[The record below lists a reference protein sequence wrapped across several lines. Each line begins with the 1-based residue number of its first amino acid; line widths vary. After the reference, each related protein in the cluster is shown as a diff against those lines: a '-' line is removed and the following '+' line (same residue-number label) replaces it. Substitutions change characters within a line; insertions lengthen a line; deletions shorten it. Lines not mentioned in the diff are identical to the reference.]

1 MYLSLEI
8 ISGKNLYINS
18 YNFDKNNGY
27 IGRSKKSDF
36 ILEDESLYIS
46 SKHALIEYK
55 NDFYYITD
63 ISTNG
68 TYIKNPY
75 KKIPKDIPIKIN
87 NLDIFIIGDYE
98 LKAILIDDNDIDINQ
113 YNDLKVNSSKL
124 LIPDDDFLFENSS
137 IMKNSFLQEESF
149 ESLNN
154 NILDDYNKEENSIL
168 NILSNTNSIEN
179 KEDND
184 LEETANKLNEH
195 IEEKIINLDFYNN
208 NIEGTIETEIVDIAQ
223 NSEAIE
229 ILENRLGID
238 ISLLNKQEQERII
251 NEIANIVLSSL
262 KFLKSSLDMKD
273 EIISDSTFRVTSPSD
288 KELNPIKQG
297 INESLKTLINPM
309 DSIIPLSKYIE
320 KSFIEIDNHNIAMSK
335 SYAELIPTLID
346 EFNSKKL
353 EDTFYKNYKFKLLI
367 PKRIQFWDAY
377 IANYNKNIENIS
389 SFLLD
394 SLSKEYKR
402 QTENLKKISL

>member
-1 MYLSLEI
+1 MHLSLEI
-8 ISGKNLYINS
+8 ISGKELYVSS
-18 YNFDKNNGY
+18 YTFDKSNGY
-27 IGRSKKSDF
+27 IGRTKKSDF

-98 LKAILIDDNDIDINQ
+98 LKAILIDDNDINISQ
-113 YNDLKVNSSKL
+113 YSDLKVNSSKL

-154 NILDDYNKEENSIL
+154 SILDDYNKEENSIL
-168 NILSNTNSIEN
+168 NILSNTNSIEI

-184 LEETANKLNEH
+184 VEETANKLNEH

-208 NIEGTIETEIVDIAQ
+208 NIEGTIETEIVDTAQ
-223 NSEAIE
+223 SSEAIE

-238 ISLLNKQEQERII
+238 ISLFNKQEQERII

-297 INESLKTLINPM
+297 VNESLKTLVNPM

-320 KSFIEIDNHNIAMSK
+320 KSFIEIDNHNIAISK
-335 SYAELIPTLID
+335 SYTALIPTLID

-353 EDTFYKNYKFKLLI
+353 ENTFKNNYKFKLFI
-367 PKRIQFWDAY
+367 PKRVQFWDAY
-377 IANYNKNIENIS
+377 IANYNKNIENMS
-389 SFLLD
+389 SALTD